1 MDFPTPDAAAVTA
14 LAPTGALRA
23 AINISNFLLVSSVA
37 DDGTPTGVSPDMA
50 SALASALGVPIEF
63 QTYPNPGD
71 VADAAQSGEWDVANI
86 GAEPARAEFI
96 EFTEAYAEI
105 ESTYLVPAGSP
116 ITSFAEADQPGIRIS
131 VKERAAYALWLER
144 NLEHATLVESES
156 IDSSFDIFVDQGL
169 EALAGLRP
177 RLVADA
183 ERLPGARLLP
193 GKFSAVQQAIGTPKG
208 RDRAGIVYLRQFVAA
223 AKTSGVVANLIETHG
238 AAGLSV
244 GPLASP

>member
-1 MDFPTPDAAAVTA
+1 MNFPKPDAAAVTA
-14 LAPTGALRA
+14 LAPTGTLRA
-23 AINISNFLLVSSVA
+23 AINLSNFLLVSSVT
-37 DDGTPTGVSPDMA
+37 DGGTPIGVSPDMA

-71 VADAAQSGEWDVANI
+71 IADAAQSGEWDVGNI

-144 NLEHATLVESES
+144 NLEHATLIESES
-156 IDSSFDIFVDQGL
+156 LDSSFDVFIKQGL

-177 RLVADA
+177 RLDADA
-183 ERLPGARLLP
+183 ERLPGSRVLP
-193 GKFSAVQQAIGTPKG
+193 GKFSAVQQAIGTPND
-208 RDRAGIVYLRQFVAA
+208 RDDAGIVYLRQFVEA
-223 AKTSGVVANLIETHG
+223 AKASGVVADLIETHR
-238 AAGLSV
+238 ATGLSV
-244 GPLASP
+244 APLATG

>member
-1 MDFPTPDAAAVTA
+1 
-14 LAPTGALRA
+14 
-23 AINISNFLLVSSVA
+23 
-37 DDGTPTGVSPDMA
+37 MA

-71 VADAAQSGEWDVANI
+71 IADAAQSGEWDVGNI

-144 NLEHATLVESES
+144 NLEHATLIESES
-156 IDSSFDIFVDQGL
+156 LDSSFDVFIKQGL

-177 RLVADA
+177 RLDADA
-183 ERLPGARLLP
+183 ERLPGSRILP
-193 GKFSAVQQAIGTPKG
+193 GKFSAVQQAIGTPND
-208 RDRAGIVYLRQFVAA
+208 RDDAGIVYLRQFVEA
-223 AKTSGVVANLIETHG
+223 AKASGVVADLIETHR
-238 AAGLSV
+238 ATGLSV
-244 GPLASP
+244 APLATG